1 MALFRFR
8 WLRRFV
14 RKNTT
19 PIPHKIAAN
28 WERRLGLAYA
38 FIAWNTLGY
47 IGELLLQTNHKFCDI
62 FIRIESTAYQYYKGE
77 NTKPVSEME
86 RNMTPSQRFALGAG
100 IEKAKVLQVRG
111 FTKIGELDF
120 DANEYKKEVE
130 PVVEIEDEFDWNTQ
144 QNIQIDEANMK

>member
-1 MALFRFR
+1 M
-8 WLRRFV
+8 
-14 RKNTT
+14 
-19 PIPHKIAAN
+19 
-28 WERRLGLAYA
+28 
-38 FIAWNTLGY
+38 
-47 IGELLLQTNHKFCDI
+47 
-62 FIRIESTAYQYYKGE
+62 
-77 NTKPVSEME
+77 SEME

-144 QNIQIDEANMK
+144 QNIQIDEENMK